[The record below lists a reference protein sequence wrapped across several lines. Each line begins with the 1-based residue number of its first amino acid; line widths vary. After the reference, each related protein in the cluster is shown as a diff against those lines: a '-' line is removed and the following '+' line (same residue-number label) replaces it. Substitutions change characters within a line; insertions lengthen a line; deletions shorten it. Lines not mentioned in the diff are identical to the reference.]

1 MTAAT
6 EQPVTA
12 ADEADGQSLA
22 TGGVG
27 VALLAIERALT
38 GTGDW
43 TAARH
48 LVAQAT
54 GDRVDAGRHAGLYY
68 GAPAIL
74 FMLNAAT
81 ADGRD
86 RYTAARQH
94 LTPHVRRL
102 VRDRLTDADNRL
114 RHGQPATF
122 NEYDLFYGLTGLG
135 ALLLRDLPDSD
146 ELGDSLTYVV
156 GLTEPRTDDGQQ
168 LPGWWVDH
176 DPDPLMPT
184 PGGHANFGMAHGAA
198 GLLALLAL
206 ATRNGRQVKGQEEAI
221 ERLCAW
227 FDQWQQDTTH
237 GPWWPQWLT
246 RDELRAGRF
255 KQEVPGRPSWC
266 YGAPGIARA
275 LQLAAIATNQPD
287 RQVAAETALAASM
300 TGPQLDRLTELGICH
315 GLAGLYA
322 TAHRAVRDARTAD
335 IAAQLPTLAERL
347 NQRGPSPDH
356 PGLLTGQSGWSLA
369 LEAARTSTPPRT
381 RWDTCLLI
389 A

>member
-6 EQPVTA
+6 EQPTTGA
-12 ADEADGQSLA
+12 NGAGGQSLA
-22 TGGVG
+22 TGSVG
-27 VALLAIERALT
+27 PALLAIEQALT
-38 GTGDW
+38 STGDW

-54 GDRVDAGRHAGLYY
+54 GGPVDAGRHAGLYY
-68 GAPAIL
+68 GAPAVL

-81 ADGRD
+81 ADGND
-86 RYTAARQH
+86 RYVAARQH
-94 LTPHVRRL
+94 LTSHVRRL
-102 VRDRLTDADNRL
+102 VRDRLTDADDRL

-122 NEYDLFYGLTGLG
+122 AEHDLFYGLTGFG
-135 ALLLRDLPDSD
+135 ALLLQILPDSD
-146 ELGDSLTYVV
+146 ELGDLLTYVAQ
-156 GLTEPRTDDGQQ
+156 LTEPRMYGGQL

-176 DPDPLMPT
+176 DPDPTLPT
-184 PGGHANFGMAHGAA
+184 PGGHANLGMAHGAA

-206 ATRNGRQVKGQEEAI
+206 ATRNGRQVDGQTEAI

-227 FDQWQQDTTH
+227 FDQWRQDTAQ

-246 RDELRAGRF
+246 RDELRTGRS

-275 LQLAAIATNQPD
+275 LQLAAIATNQPA
-287 RQVAAETALAASM
+287 RQTAAETALTASM
-300 TGPQLDRLTELGICH
+300 TGPQLDRLTEPGICH
-315 GLAGLYA
+315 GLAGLHA
-322 TAHRAVRDARTAD
+322 TAHRAAQDARTAD
-335 IAAQLPTLAERL
+335 IAAQLPALAARL
-347 NQRGPSPDH
+347 TQRSPRPDH
-356 PGLLTGQSGWSLA
+356 AGFLTGHSGWSLA
-369 LEAARTSTPPRT
+369 LETARTSTPPRT